1 MNWNESDYELPAMPM
16 HDDPGDGAICLFSE
30 WVTMGSSRS
39 YMEYRRVVSEY
50 RRREAED
57 HAEIEDLKRALDTAQ
72 RYNRLTCH
80 PNGDLTH
87 ASARRLMDA
96 CFGGLDDEPEDDLD
110 HAPGSSLSGG
120 DWAGLV
126 VVLLGLWA
134 VVWLVLGVLP

>member
-1 MNWNESDYELPAMPM
+1 MTSLQ
-16 HDDPGDGAICLFSE
+16 
-30 WVTMGSSRS
+30 
-39 YMEYRRVVSEY
+39 
-50 RRREAED
+50 
-57 HAEIEDLKRALDTAQ
+57 DLKRALDTAQ

-134 VVWLVLGVLP
+134 VAWLVLGVMP